1 MQVGELGPPG
11 NLSESVSPFS
21 TTNLAPRVRGL
32 HVWGIDDNEDRTGHL
47 PLFGLALL
55 WPLGQHRR
63 GGGGCNRD
71 HKQQV
76 DERSCPLLLTCCS
89 LALSPLLAPLSPP
102 PHFYLRSFPEPFS
115 RALCPSLK
123 ASLFPLLPCSLGS
136 PPLFRDRDKCW
147 FLLSGLPSSPD
158 GHPIRCR
165 SRVSAPPPAWRTPD
179 LAPQHAQSEL
189 RTRHPAAPES
199 HGPGVEGCRGAELAL
214 RPRRDG
220 WHPRGRGRVLPGLCA
235 QGLAPSPVLAPPLR
249 AWPRPSLL
257 HAPPLRAG
265 TGTCGARRASCLGS
279 VTRPAAGAPAPG
291 SLCSPVA
298 RDRMGVALPTP
309 PLPPRSP

>member
-1 MQVGELGPPG
+1 MQVGKLAPLPG

-21 TTNLAPRVRGL
+21 TNNLAPRVRGL
-32 HVWGIDDNEDRTGHL
+32 HVWGVDDNEDRTGHL

-63 GGGGCNRD
+63 GGGGCHRD

-89 LALSPLLAPLSPP
+89 LALSPLPVPLSPP
-102 PHFYLRSFPEPFS
+102 AHFYLRSFPEPFS

-123 ASLFPLLPCSLGS
+123 ASLFPLLPCSVGS

-147 FLLSGLPSSPD
+147 FLLSGLASSPD

-199 HGPGVEGCRGAELAL
+199 HGPGVEGAEGQSSPCARAGTAGTLGGVAGFSLGSAL
-214 RPRRDG
+214 RDWPR
-220 WHPRGRGRVLPGLCA
+220 P
-235 QGLAPSPVLAPPLR
+235 QS
-249 AWPRPSLL
+249 WPRPSAPGPAPLCSTLL
-257 HAPPLRAG
+257 P
-265 TGTCGARRASCLGS
+265 S
-279 VTRPAAGAPAPG
+279 VPAPAPA
-291 SLCSPVA
+291 A
-298 RDRMGVALPTP
+298 RGGLPALG
-309 PLPPRSP
+309 L